1 MESQS
6 NQYQKLSKNELLIVA
21 SDLAVEKVNL
31 ESKASQLESKASQLE
46 SKASRLESKASQL
59 ESKASQLE
67 SKASQLESK
76 ALKLES
82 EVSNLKFQLD
92 QLKRMIFGSKS
103 ERFIAANNPEQF
115 QIPFDIDV
123 QQVIQDVELVMEQI
137 TYERPKNKAKAHP
150 GRLALPSHLPVNE
163 IILEPSED
171 VSLMKFIGNEITDEL
186 EYVPGKLEINR
197 FIRPKYISQE
207 DENQKQ
213 EVKIASLDFRPIDK
227 CIAGPN
233 LLAQI
238 TIDKYIDHL
247 PIYRQLQ
254 RFSREEV
261 IIPSSTIESWQRLL
275 AQLLHPLYEVHKQY
289 AIRNG
294 YLQADESP
302 IKVQDRDKKGSTHQG
317 YMWVYRAPIPEIV
330 YFEYQKGRGMEFP
343 QAVLKNFTGYLQT
356 DGYAGYDRIGHRL
369 NVVPVACWAHARR
382 KFEKALE
389 YNKEKASLVMLKI
402 QHLYEIERIAKDK
415 ALNQEERHALRLKQ
429 SLPILNELGKY
440 IYAHSKLE
448 LPKSPLGKAF
458 DYCSNR
464 WDALQNYLKDGDLEI
479 DNNNIENAIRPLA
492 LGRKNYLFA
501 GSHDAAK
508 NIAMYYSFF
517 GTCKKN
523 NINPQKWLVYVLKNI
538 NNTKK
543 LEIYKLLPHLIDKDL
558 L

>member
-1 MESQS
+1 MYFYLMELLL
-6 NQYQKLSKNELLIVA
+6 NQYENLSKNELLSVA
-21 SDLAVEKVNL
+21 SGLTIEKEKL
-31 ESKASQLESKASQLE
+31 ESKASKLEATAS
-46 SKASRLESKASQL
+46 
-59 ESKASQLE
+59 
-67 SKASQLESK
+67 
-76 ALKLES
+76 KLES
-82 EVSNLKFQLD
+82 EVSALKFQLD

-103 ERFIAANNPEQF
+103 ERFIAAENPEQF
-115 QIPFDIDV
+115 KIPFDVDV
-123 QQVIQDVELVMEQI
+123 QEVAQAVELEMEQI

-163 IILEPSED
+163 IILEPNQD
-171 VSLMKFIGNEITDEL
+171 VSSMKFIGNEITDEL
-186 EYVPGKLEINR
+186 EYFPGKLEINR
-197 FIRPKYISQE
+197 YIRPKYVTAE
-207 DENQKQ
+207 DQNLKQKI
-213 EVKIASLDFRPIDK
+213 KMASLDFRPINK

-238 TIDKYIDHL
+238 IIDKYIDHL

-261 IIPSSTIESWQRLL
+261 DIPSSTIESWQRLL
-275 AQLLHPLYEVHKQY
+275 AQLLHPLYEVHKQH

-302 IKVQDRDKKGSTHQG
+302 IRVQDRDKKGATHQG

-356 DGYAGYDRIGHRL
+356 DGYAGYDQIGHRPE
-369 NVVPVACWAHARR
+369 VTPVACWAHARR
-382 KFEKALE
+382 KFEKALD
-389 YNKEKASLVMLKI
+389 YNQEKAGFVMLKI
-402 QHLYEIERIAKDK
+402 QELYQLERIAKEY
-415 ALNQEERHALRLKQ
+415 NISPQTRHALRLEM

-440 IYAHSKLE
+440 IHAHSKLE
-448 LPKSPLGKAF
+448 LPKSPLGTAF
-458 DYCSNR
+458 AYCTNR
-464 WDALQNYLKDGDLEI
+464 WDALLNYLKDGNLEI

-517 GTCKKN
+517 GTCKKHN
-523 NINPQKWLVYVLKNI
+523 VNPQKWLVYVLKNI
-538 NNTKK
+538 NNIKNID
-543 LEIYKLLPHLIDKDL
+543 LHKLLPHLIDKDL

>member
-1 MESQS
+1 MESR
-6 NQYQKLSKNELLIVA
+6 NDQYEKLSKNALVAVA
-21 SDLAVEKVNL
+21 SGLSVEK
-31 ESKASQLESKASQLE
+31 
-46 SKASRLESKASQL
+46 R
-59 ESKASQLE
+59 
-67 SKASQLESK
+67 
-76 ALKLES
+76 KLES
-82 EVSNLKFQLD
+82 EASQLKSEVSDLKFQLD

-103 ERFIAANNPEQF
+103 ERFIAAENPEQF
-115 QIPFDIDV
+115 KIPFDVDV
-123 QQVIQDVELVMEQI
+123 QAVVQAVESEMEQI

-163 IILEPSED
+163 IILEPSQD
-171 VSLMKFIGNEITDEL
+171 VSSMKFIGNEITDEL
-186 EYVPGKLEINR
+186 EYFPGKLEINR
-197 FIRPKYISQE
+197 YIRPKYVTAE
-207 DENQKQ
+207 DENLKQ
-213 EVKIASLDFRPIDK
+213 EVKMASLDFRPINK

-238 TIDKYIDHL
+238 AIDKHIDHL

-261 IIPSSTIESWQRLL
+261 DIPSSTIESWQRLL
-275 AQLLHPLYEVHKQY
+275 AQLLHPLYEVHKQH

-302 IKVQDRDKKGSTHQG
+302 IRVQDKDKKGATHQG
-317 YMWVYRAPIPEIV
+317 YMWVYRAPIPEMI

-356 DGYAGYDRIGHRL
+356 DGYAGYDQIGHRPQ
-369 NVVPVACWAHARR
+369 VTRVACWAHARR

-389 YNKEKASLVMLKI
+389 YNKEKAGLVMLEI
-402 QHLYEIERIAKDK
+402 QQLYAIERIA
-415 ALNQEERHALRLKQ
+415 QEKNLTPEEKHAFRLEK

-440 IYAHSKLE
+440 IYAYSKLE

-458 DYCSNR
+458 DYCINR
-464 WDALQNYLKDGDLEI
+464 WDALQNYLKDGNLEI

-517 GTCKKN
+517 GTCKKHN
-523 NINPQKWLVYVLKNI
+523 VNPQKWLVYVLKNM
-538 NNTKK
+538 NNTKSID
-543 LEIYKLLPHLIDKDL
+543 LHKLLPHLIDQYL